1 MRIWGKALLICFT
14 YIGTVVGA
22 GFATGQE
29 ILQFFTLYGQW
40 AVLAILLAS
49 FLFLWLGTR
58 IMLLSRQLRA
68 KSYEDLNAHLFGDTA
83 GRWISVLIF
92 ILLLTITAVMLAG
105 AGAVFHDHFNLS
117 YQSGLLWTALLVF
130 IVNSNGMNGIKTVNT
145 IVVPL
150 MLLFMLLTLFATLR
164 LPSSDHF
171 LSLESSRPWWRL
183 MLSPFVYT
191 AFNLALA
198 QSVLVPLGAST
209 DNPRVIRLGGLLGG
223 IGITIM
229 LLAGHI
235 SLSAHMPGIAQYNIP
250 MGYIISSLGPAI
262 SLLFIMLIFA
272 EIFTTLIANIY
283 GMTLQ
288 VRQHIEIKPEILTL
302 ILLAFCYMISQFGFR
317 TLLSTLYPI
326 LGMISLGWLGMLI
339 MKRSEPL

>member
-1 MRIWGKALLICFT
+1 MRIWGRALLIGFT

-40 AVLAILLAS
+40 AVLSILLSS
-49 FLFLWLGTR
+49 FLFLWLGTK
-58 IMLLSRQLRA
+58 IMLISRELRA
-68 KSYEDLNAHLFGDTA
+68 KSYEDLNAHLFGETA
-83 GRWISVLIF
+83 GRWISMFIF

-105 AGAVFHDHFNLS
+105 AGAVFQEHFNLS
-117 YQSGLLWTALLVF
+117 YQSGLLFTALLVL
-130 IVNSNGMNGIKTVNT
+130 IVNSNGMNGIKTVNS

-150 MLLFMLLTLFATLR
+150 MLLFLMIILFTTLQMPT
-164 LPSSDHF
+164 SDHF
-171 LSLESSRPWWRL
+171 LSLETAQPLWRIV
-183 MLSPFVYT
+183 LSPFVYA
-191 AFNLALA
+191 AFNLSLA
-198 QSVLVPLGAST
+198 QSVLVPLGAT
-209 DNPRVIRLGGLLGG
+209 TENPRVIQLGGLLGG

-235 SLSAHMPGIAQYNIP
+235 SLSAHMPGVSQYNIP
-250 MGYIISSLGPAI
+250 MGYIISTLGPMI
-262 SLLFIMLIFA
+262 SFLFILLIFA

-288 VRQHIEIKPEILTL
+288 IRQHVNLGPDRITL
-302 ILLAFCYMISQFGFR
+302 VLLLFCYAVSQFGFR

-339 MKRSEPL
+339 VKRRDSF